1 MKSDPLTMPLFG
13 FTINDDYSE
22 VRIIVS
28 SNRQAYGHIFEGLD
42 KQLKDSELCEVLA
55 GSEEFCELAS
65 SVAVIH
71 KLQRELDDRTATD
84 ADHAILNELRRSA
97 NPWIH
102 REAGNLL
109 VLIADERDQV
119 AAHDGEAQ
127 AATPGEDTG
136 HDLVGMECYV
146 WWHGDGLATI
156 APAVGVVSE
165 FTPYG
170 FYKADGAEGRFFG
183 NHARPVSMGKPE
195 VAE

>member
-1 MKSDPLTMPLFG
+1 MPLFG

-22 VRIIVS
+22 ARIIVS

-71 KLQRELDDRTATD
+71 KLQRELDERTATD
-84 ADHAILNELRRSA
+84 ADHSVLNALRRSA

-109 VLIADERDQV
+109 MLIADERDQV
-119 AAHDGEAQ
+119 AAHDGEAEAPEKRYRLRCGAIVVIPKESQ
-127 AATPGEDTG
+127 WSAPVKFVDVSKADFSR
-136 HDLVGMECYV
+136 L
-146 WWHGDGLATI
+146 HGW
-156 APAVGVVSE
+156 AVGDEVCLCGVNISDPE
-165 FTPYG
+165 TWEGGAYG
-170 FYKADGAEGRFFG
+170 PGMDIIG
-183 NHARPVSMGKPE
+183 